1 MLDNLEVQN
10 QAQLWEVITLQQVKT
25 LTLNQLVLL
34 VIKTL
39 LINYRQLL
47 EYKL

>member
-1 MLDNLEVQN
+1 MLDNLEVQS